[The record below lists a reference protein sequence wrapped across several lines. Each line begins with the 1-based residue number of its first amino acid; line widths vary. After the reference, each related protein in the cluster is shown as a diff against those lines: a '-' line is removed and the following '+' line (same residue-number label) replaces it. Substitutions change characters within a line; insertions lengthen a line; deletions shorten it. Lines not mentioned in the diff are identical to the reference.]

1 MRRTLFDSHGRK
13 WQAILLTLTLLLS
26 MLLLP
31 ASVLAQDVAPEAGEP
46 ATTDEPN
53 NADAPAVWYTSE
65 HEVGAYY
72 MSDYGGD
79 GNLPNSQ
86 ENVTGFY
93 NTLRYHP
100 WWIWGYPRWCNFS
113 GHGCYIY
120 GNSSVWESD
129 FVDHNDYYID
139 TVDVLFYEGHGWPGG
154 FTVRAPDDEYVQ
166 HGEVQ
171 GLWGNGDLEW
181 MFLLSCSVIADES
194 RPNWYGAMNGMHG
207 IAGFRN
213 TAYDVGGFGA
223 SVATN
228 IVFGYSYKD
237 SWFKSCDTKQPSG
250 VQAQIIVED
259 SSFFNESAY
268 NYMGDLSHDGSWWYW
283 WKSCGAPGA
292 GAVTAAQLNNTFP
305 VYQTPALG
313 LAEAERELGGLSNA
327 FQISG
332 GTQAAGAFS
341 IAASNA
347 ITVGESWI
355 ISDTNGRLLEMDRN
369 TGQFYYYDP
378 DRTFAAPPA
387 VNGASPQ
394 AVLTERDAQLIATQF
409 LTSTG
414 LLPQDAVFNTVD
426 HVVTGQA
433 QPPQSE
439 AAGVVAISETT
450 TGYQV
455 IFNRYLPASVVNAAG
470 VAATVQIPVD
480 GPGSKIKVYVD
491 PTAGGQVAVATANQ
505 LGSVVGAMGGWREV
519 SAPTAAGAQVDVAI
533 LDYET
538 QIKPMFDNNA
548 LRPLVAY
555 EDVPLPDA
563 ATNILTYT
571 VSGWEEANGESQ
583 DMIYPA
589 YRIDATYEQTKT
601 VNGVEESVVF
611 TGSTWIAANPEFMR
625 PFAQIAQKPADRP
638 FKAGDT
644 VEAMAADASK
654 SLKVLGFGDALDFVM
669 GEGSLYLYTWYLG
682 DTETGKQI
690 GQGDTLSYVLTAEDL
705 AGVKDSLLIT
715 LQVVNSTTPHT
726 SISSSTAAHQI
737 QAVPPLY
744 LPTLIR

>member
-1 MRRTLFDSHGRK
+1 MSTQSRIRSKSLSVLYTLPV
-13 WQAILLTLTLLLS
+13 ALLMVLLLFS
-26 MLLLP
+26 
-31 ASVLAQDVAPEAGEP
+31 AAWAGEEDEKP
-46 ATTDEPN
+46 DGGGVAEAASTDAAAAW
-53 NADAPAVWYTSE
+53 NAGE
-65 HEVGAYY
+65 HEVAAYF

-86 ENVTGFY
+86 ANVTGFY

-100 WWIWGYPRWCNFS
+100 WTIFGLPRWCNFS
-113 GHGCYIY
+113 GQDCYIY
-120 GNSSVWESD
+120 GNSSVWEDD
-129 FVDHNDYYID
+129 FVDNNNNYID
-139 TVDVLFYEGHGWPGG
+139 KVDVVFYEGHGWPGG

-194 RPNWYGAMNGMHG
+194 RPSWYGAMAGMHG

-213 TAYDVGGFGA
+213 TAYDVSGFGA

-259 SSFFNESAY
+259 NSFFNESAY
-268 NYMGDLSHDGSWWYW
+268 NQLGDLAHDGSWWYW

-305 VYQTPALG
+305 VYQTPALS
-313 LAEAERELGGLSNA
+313 LAAAEQELGGLSNA
-327 FQISG
+327 FQIAG
-332 GTQAAGAFS
+332 GAQAAGAFS
-341 IAASNA
+341 LAASNA
-347 ITVGESWI
+347 ITVGASWI
-355 ISDTNGRLLEMDRN
+355 ISDTNNRLLEMDRN

-378 DRTFAAPPA
+378 ARTFAAPPA
-387 VNGASPQ
+387 LSGASAQ
-394 AVLTERDAQLIATQF
+394 AVLTEEDAQRIANEF
-409 LTSTG
+409 LAKSG

-426 HVVTGQA
+426 RVVTGQMA
-433 QPPQSE
+433 QTG
-439 AAGVVAISETT
+439 AAGLVEVNETT
-450 TGYQV
+450 TGFQV
-455 IFNRYLPASVVNAAG
+455 LYTRYLPATVVNAAG

-519 SAPTAAGAQVDVAI
+519 SATSGAGVRAAI
-533 LDYET
+533 TLLDYDS
-538 QIKPMFDNNA
+538 QIKPMFGNNV

-563 ATNILTYT
+563 ATKILTYT

-589 YRIDATYEQTKT
+589 YRIDATYQQTKT
-601 VNGVEESVVF
+601 VAGVEESVVF

-625 PFAQIAQKPADRP
+625 PFAKIDPTPANKP
-638 FKAGDT
+638 FKSGDT
-644 VEAMAADASK
+644 VEAMAADASQT
-654 SLKVLGFGDALDFVM
+654 LTALGFGSTLNFVM
-669 GEGSLYLYTWYLG
+669 GKGDTYLYTWYLG
-682 DTETGKQI
+682 DTETGRQI
-690 GQGDTLSYVLTAEDL
+690 GQGRTLSYVLTAEDL

-715 LQVVNSTTPHT
+715 LQVVNSGTPHT
-726 SISSSTAAHQI
+726 SISTSTSSHQL
-737 QAVPPLY
+737 QVAPPVY

>member
-1 MRRTLFDSHGRK
+1 MRWTTSDSHRHRWK
-13 WQAILLTLTLLLS
+13 LILMTLTLLFS
-26 MLLLP
+26 MILIP
-31 ASVLAQDVAPEAGEP
+31 ASVLAEDMAPEAGEP
-46 ATTDEPN
+46 VSVDAPDT
-53 NADAPAVWYTSE
+53 ADATAAWNAGE
-65 HEVGAYY
+65 HEVAAYY

-86 ENVTGFY
+86 GNVTGFY

-100 WWIWGYPRWCNFS
+100 YTIWGYPRWCNFS
-113 GHGCYIY
+113 GHDCYIY
-120 GNSSVWESD
+120 GNSSVWEDD
-129 FVDHNDYYID
+129 FVDNNNSYID
-139 TVDVLFYEGHGWPGG
+139 SVDVVFYEGHGWPGG

-171 GLWGNGDLEW
+171 GYWGNSDLEW

-194 RPNWYGAMNGMHG
+194 RPNWYGAMDGLHG

-213 TAYDVGGFGA
+213 TAYDVSGFGA
-223 SVATN
+223 TVATN

-259 SSFFNESAY
+259 SAFWSESAY
-268 NYMGDLSHDGSWWYW
+268 NQLADRAHDGTWWYW

-305 VYQTPALG
+305 VYSTPPLG
-313 LAEAERELGGLSNA
+313 LAEAERELGSLNSA
-327 FQISG
+327 FQITG
-332 GTQAAGAFS
+332 GSQAAGTFS
-341 IAASNA
+341 LAASNA
-347 ITVGESWI
+347 ITVGASWI
-355 ISDTNGRLLEMDRN
+355 ISDTSGRQLEMDRN

-378 DRTFAAPPA
+378 ARTFTDTVPSGVSA
-387 VNGASPQ
+387 Q
-394 AVLTERDAQLIATQF
+394 AILTERDAQLIATQF

-426 HVVTGQA
+426 HVVAGQA
-433 QPPQSE
+433 SSVG
-439 AAGVVAISETT
+439 AAGVVEISETT

-455 IFNRYLPASVVNAAG
+455 IFNRYLPASVLNAAG
-470 VAATVQIPVD
+470 VAETVQIPVD

-519 SAPTAAGAQVDVAI
+519 GAPTAVGVQADVPL
-533 LDYET
+533 LDYDS
-538 QIKPMFDNNA
+538 QIVPMFGNNV

-563 ATNILTYT
+563 TTNILTYT

-589 YRIDATYEQTKT
+589 YRIDATYQETKT
-601 VNGVEESVVF
+601 VDGVEQSVVF

-625 PFAQIAQKPADRP
+625 PFAKIDPTPADKA
-638 FKAGDT
+638 FKSGDT
-644 VEAMAADASK
+644 VEATAVDASQT
-654 SLKVLGFGDALDFVM
+654 LATLGFGNALTFVM
-669 GEGSLYLYTWYLG
+669 GNGDTYLYTWYLG

-690 GQGDTLSYVLTAEDL
+690 GTGRTLSYVLTAEDL
-705 AGVKDSLLIT
+705 ADVKDSVLLT
-715 LQVVNSTTPHT
+715 LQVVNSGTPHT
-726 SISSSTAAHQI
+726 SISTSTATHQI
-737 QAVPPLY
+737 SAVPSVY
-744 LPTLIR
+744 LPAVIR

>member
-1 MRRTLFDSHGRK
+1 MRRTPFGNYRQQ
-13 WQAILLTLTLLLS
+13 WTTALLALVMVLS
-26 MLLLP
+26 MLLTP
-31 ASVLAQDVAPEAGEP
+31 ASILAQDVAPEAGEP
-46 ATTDEPN
+46 AATTGTDD
-53 NADAPAVWYTSE
+53 ADAATAWNAGE
-65 HEVGAYY
+65 HEVAAYY

-86 ENVTGFY
+86 ANVTGFY

-100 WWIWGYPRWCNFS
+100 WYIWGYPRWCNFS
-113 GHGCYIY
+113 GHDCYIY
-120 GNSSVWESD
+120 GNSSVWEDD
-129 FVDHNDYYID
+129 FVDNNNNYID
-139 TVDVLFYEGHGWPGG
+139 SVDVVFYEGHGWPGG

-171 GLWGNGDLEW
+171 GFWGNVDLEW
-181 MFLLSCSVIADES
+181 MFLLSCSVIADSS

-213 TAYDVGGFGA
+213 TAYDVSGFGA

-259 SSFFNESAY
+259 SSFWNESAY
-268 NYMGDLSHDGSWWYW
+268 NQLSDLSHDGSWWYW

-305 VYQTPALG
+305 AYSTPPLS
-313 LAEAERELGGLSNA
+313 LAEAERELGGLSTA
-327 FQISG
+327 FQIAG
-332 GTQAAGAFS
+332 GTRSGDAFS
-341 IAASNA
+341 LAASNV
-347 ITVGESWI
+347 ITVGASWV
-355 ISDTNGRLLEMDRN
+355 ISDTAGRLLEMDSN

-378 DRTFAAPPA
+378 ERTFTAPPA
-387 VNGASPQ
+387 LSSASPQ
-394 AVLTERDAQLIATQF
+394 ALLTEEDAQRIASQF
-409 LTSTG
+409 LTGAG

-426 HVVTGQA
+426 RVVTGQMD
-433 QPPQSE
+433 QIG
-439 AAGVVAISETT
+439 AAGAVEVSETT

-455 IFNRYLPASVVNAAG
+455 IFNRYLPATVVNAAG
-470 VAATVQIPVD
+470 VAETVQIPVD

-519 SAPTAAGAQVDVAI
+519 SATPSARADITL

-538 QIKPMFDNNA
+538 QVKPMFGNNV

-583 DMIYPA
+583 DLIYPA
-589 YRIDATYEQTKT
+589 YRIDATYQQTKT

-625 PFAQIAQKPADRP
+625 PFARIDQKPAD
-638 FKAGDT
+638 KSYKSGDT
-644 VEAMAADASK
+644 VEAMAADASQT
-654 SLKVLGFGDALDFVM
+654 LAALGFGSALNFVM
-669 GEGSLYLYTWYLG
+669 GMGDTYLYNWYLG
-682 DTETGKQI
+682 DVETGKPI
-690 GQGDTLSYVLTAEDL
+690 GQGDTLSYALTAEDL
-705 AGVKDSLLIT
+705 AGVKDSLTIT
-715 LQVVNSTTPHT
+715 LQVVNSGTSHT
-726 SISSSTAAHQI
+726 SISSSTISHQI
-737 QAVPPLY
+737 RAVPPVY
-744 LPTLIR
+744 LPSLIR